1 MLASSTALVIDIT
14 VADFVGFRRQI
25 EVRESSDKVSS
36 TWCSIGMCSWPV
48 SPQMFQFFLS
58 QGKVPCAK
66 AESFPP
72 FLLCQAPPS
81 PLPLPPPFPSLPPSP
96 LPLPPPF
103 LPPPSL
109 PLPPS
114 PLPPLPPSSSPFL
127 LPPSSSPFLPL
138 LPPSPLPPSPFLL
151 PIPLPLPPPS
161 RACSV
166 NFIVIFYS
174 RSNQSNTWFD
184 S

>member
-36 TWCSIGMCSWPV
+36 TWCSIGMCSWSV
-48 SPQMFQFFLS
+48 SLQMFQFFLS

-81 PLPLPPPFPSLPPSP
+81 PLPLPPPSSLPPSSS
-96 LPLPPPF
+96 PLPPPF
-103 LPPPSL
+103 LPLPTSPFPPF
-109 PLPPS
+109 PPS
-114 PLPPLPPSSSPFL
+114 PLPPPPSSPSPPSPLPPSSSPFF
-127 LPPSSSPFLPL
+127 SPFLPPLVLVVLTL
-138 LPPSPLPPSPFLL
+138 L
-151 PIPLPLPPPS
+151 
-161 RACSV
+161 
-166 NFIVIFYS
+166 
-174 RSNQSNTWFD
+174 
-184 S
+184 